1 MRTLTSIAVT
11 NLAARLRAEPKAGQ
25 VLVSQR
31 VLCEVEELVRAEAMG
46 ELLPKGFAKPLPVAE
61 IAGLR
66 IEGDANAR

>member
-1 MRTLTSIAVT
+1 
-11 NLAARLRAEPKAGQ
+11 
-25 VLVSQR
+25 
-31 VLCEVEELVRAEAMG
+31 VEELVRAEAMG